1 MILLSLKIHANGK
14 HGWESEELF
23 FGKDITQ
30 IYGPNGCGKTPI
42 VQSIEFC
49 LGFPSIFSKDIYDHC
64 GYVKLK
70 IKAPTGSLIIKR
82 TFSKEVDI
90 SVLDESGKRYSFYN
104 EQDYS
109 DYIFNLL
116 KLKNHTL
123 VSNSNHATSAYLSS
137 VLPIFYL
144 DQDDGYSKVYCPPS
158 NFIKDQFS
166 EMIRMLFD
174 LPVKNSFDIKKDRII
189 AKDILEQL
197 DKQIEIHNRQL
208 QIAKDSIATF
218 TKTPDSIRAEIAI
231 LEKDFETIKSS
242 NTVHDE
248 SIGTLDRIIYIHR
261 KSIRKIDYEITETS
275 KRVKGIA
282 QLTHEINTEI
292 DTLNLNEEAR
302 RVFLSFNEICGSSC
316 CQLFNS
322 SSNSYSKN
330 LLYLKDQIKDLQ
342 RNSDSDKIR
351 IEQLNKQKLELEELI
366 KNLIDERNITTS
378 KSEISA
384 LVDTI
389 SEIKNQ
395 IFELQTQLSNIERVN
410 KIEAYHFELLSNR
423 NKALQTYESLSTD
436 RSTTPEIIKMRSE
449 LRTLFIKWLDVINT
463 QNISKDITFQTD
475 FIPILGSESIHN
487 LKGSTKIRTV
497 LAYHAALIE
506 LMANSNK
513 LHFRFLILD
522 TPKQHEIHIEDLENY
537 IQALKKLCIKSN
549 LQIIFSTTEY
559 HYSIVDDDTEWTPK
573 FPGNIQKMFLNT
585 PVI

>member
-1 MILLSLKIHANGK
+1 MILLSLKIHAIGNY
-14 HGWESEELF
+14 GWESEELV
-23 FGKDITQ
+23 FGKNITQ

-42 VQSIEFC
+42 VQSIAFC
-49 LGFPSIFSKDIYDHC
+49 LGFPSIFRKDIYDHC
-64 GYVKLK
+64 GHVTLKVKTS
-70 IKAPTGSLIIKR
+70 TGIMIIKR
-82 TFSKEVDI
+82 TI
-90 SVLDESGKRYSFYN
+90 SRDVEISIQHESGTILSFYN

-109 DYIFNLL
+109 EFIFELL
-116 KLKNHTL
+116 DLKSHTL

-137 VLPIFYL
+137 ILPIFYL
-144 DQDDGYSKVYCPPS
+144 DQDDGYSKVYCPPN
-158 NFIKDQFS
+158 NFIRDQFA
-166 EMIRMLFD
+166 EMIRMVFD
-174 LPVKNSFDIKKDRII
+174 LPVKNSFDIKKDRIY
-189 AKDILEQL
+189 AKDVLTQL

-208 QIAKDSIATF
+208 QIAKDNIATV
-218 TKTPDSIRAEIAI
+218 TKSPDIIRSEIAI

-248 SIGTLDRIIYIHR
+248 SIGALDRIIHIHR
-261 KSIRKIDYEITETS
+261 KSIKKIDHEIFETS
-275 KRVKGIA
+275 KRVNGLA

-302 RVFLSFNEICGSSC
+302 RVFLSFNEICSSSC
-316 CQLFNS
+316 CHLFNS

-342 RNSDSDKIR
+342 RNSDNDRIR
-351 IEQLNKQKLELEELI
+351 IELLDKQKNALEILI
-366 KNLIDERNITTS
+366 KNLVYERSITTA

-410 KIEAYHFELLSNR
+410 KIESYHFELLANR
-423 NKALQTYESLSTD
+423 NKALENYDSLSTE
-436 RSTTPEIIKMRSE
+436 RSLTPEIIRVRSE
-449 LRTLFIKWLDVINT
+449 LRTLFIKWVDVIKT

-475 FIPILGSESIHN
+475 FIPILGSESIQN

-497 LAYHAALIE
+497 LAFHAALLE
-506 LMANSNK
+506 LMANLNK

-537 IQALKKLCIKSN
+537 IQELKKLCVKSN
-549 LQIIFSTTEY
+549 IQIIFSTTEY
-559 HYSIVDDDTEWTPK
+559 HYSIVNDDKEWTPK
-573 FPGNIQKMFLNT
+573 FPGNTQNMFLSR
-585 PVI
+585 PVV